1 MQVQV
6 AQAIDMKKRLGQVEE
21 SLRKETLINE
31 EQRAYIQV
39 LRESLEIKLSQMQLN
54 FKGSLSGGGLTVES
68 NVDGFLQLLTAQRV
82 AESLRS
88 DNA

>member
-1 MQVQV
+1 M
-6 AQAIDMKKRLGQVEE
+6 
-21 SLRKETLINE
+21 
-31 EQRAYIQV
+31 

-82 AESLRS
+82 AESLKS